1 MPRRAD
7 RYLVRLY
14 RWSGLRA
21 EQEMSLDPG
30 SDADLMAALRR
41 MAEDDRGTPRL
52 SKYDYAE
59 YAIDVHDAGGGQ
71 SLRARCAGNGR
82 VRR

>member
-30 SDADLMAALRR
+30 NDADLMAALRR
-41 MAEDDRGTPRL
+41 MAEDDRGTPRMTAHE
-52 SKYDYAE
+52 YAE
-59 YAIDVHDAGGGQ
+59 YSIDVHDAGGGRAR
-71 SLRARCAGNGR
+71 RARCDGRGR